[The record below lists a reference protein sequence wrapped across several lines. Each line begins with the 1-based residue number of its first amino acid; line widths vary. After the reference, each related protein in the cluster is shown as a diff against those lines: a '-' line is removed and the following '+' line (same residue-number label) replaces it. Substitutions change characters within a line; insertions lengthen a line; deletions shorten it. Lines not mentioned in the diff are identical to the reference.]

1 MQSVAN
7 DKRQTETCQH
17 FFMLSSPPPSSLFI
31 PPSPTTLVK
40 PIKCPETLCCTGLH
54 IVCSTRSVYLF
65 VFCVCLFICNKYV
78 WSVQAGG
85 GSGSRWRGKGDE
97 PVINFTTC
105 LRLFLRLIRLHNCPV
120 IMQRATWRE
129 GAPLV
134 CGLPSLW
141 GV

>member
-1 MQSVAN
+1 MFV
-7 DKRQTETCQH
+7 
-17 FFMLSSPPPSSLFI
+17 SLFVI
-31 PPSPTTLVK
+31 NMFGQYK
-40 PIKCPETLCCTGLH
+40 QGE
-54 IVCSTRSVYLF
+54 
-65 VFCVCLFICNKYV
+65 
-78 WSVQAGG
+78 GG
-85 GSGSRWRGKGDE
+85 VVGGVVEGDE